1 MRILQV
7 HFKNL
12 NSLVGEWRIDMTHP
26 AFAAD
31 GIFAI
36 IGPTGA
42 GKTTILDAICL
53 ALYGRTP
60 RLNRIN
66 KSGNEIMSR
75 QTGECFAE
83 AVFETQAGR
92 YRCHWSQHRAHK
104 RPEGELQ
111 APRHEIADADSGR
124 VFEAKLRGVAE
135 QIETATGMDFDRFT
149 RSMLLAQGGFSAF
162 LQAAP
167 DERAPILEQITGT
180 RIYSRISMRVHERRA
195 EVHNA
200 RDALVAELAGMT
212 PLTEADEHRLTTTLV
227 EKRRQEEALGR
238 KIAERQR
245 ALAWRDG
252 IARLETELA
261 QVEARRQDLLVR
273 REAFAPEQDRLSRA
287 LQALELA
294 ADHASLVALRNAQ
307 QTDRQNY
314 DKHTD
319 LLAAQDKR
327 AAEAQTALTTALDH
341 LEAQKIVRQKQLP
354 IIRAVRELDLKIREK
369 GAPIQ
374 ASADT
379 LADHEKS
386 LSELRARQ
394 EADTARLNEKQTLL
408 ASLERQLNETR
419 ADEALVENLAGLRGH
434 CEVLARLD
442 QQLADKRRET
452 GPSSDEARTAVRL
465 WQKRVTA
472 LEAVR
477 QSLASRQDRLVQ
489 QQQHVHA
496 LLEGGTLPEWR
507 QRLACLISRQA
518 LLANA
523 LEAAEAAATSRRRME
538 AQDRRKAAC
547 LSDEAALTD
556 QLRHQIEKEAL
567 IERERVVLEANLA
580 LVKTIESFE
589 DARSRLS
596 DGEPCPLCGATE
608 HPFARGNV
616 PAADDTRQ
624 RLGAVRVELK
634 AVTEALSDL
643 KVKQAQTRKDLDQL
657 AADRKELTEKF
668 ESATRSIA
676 AACAELGLDA
686 DDPDLAGEL
695 TRLGVDN
702 DTALKRATRI
712 VETAEAAQTELDVL
726 RADLEKVRDKLAT
739 AEREAQAAAHRK
751 ESAEAILARLEKEA
765 AALQT
770 QLASSLERLQ
780 AEIAPFGVTIGST
793 DNLKGIQ
800 KQLTDRKERWV
811 SRQKEKAILDQQIAE
826 LEIQTRHQAKRLG
839 EFENELRKMRNAHTA
854 LLEDRAA
861 LLRDRSALF
870 GENDPDDEERRLT
883 QAAEAAEK
891 KLEIARG
898 QYDAALQELGR
909 LNASREAL
917 THSITARDIQLD
929 SAGAAFLSQL
939 AASGFANEEQYQT
952 ACLPEEERKRLSRL
966 SQALADETTKLDA
979 MAREKAGALEE
990 ECRKQVTDRSRDE
1003 LAQALAD
1010 LVAEQRV
1017 LQQEIGGIHQRLKD
1031 NDTLKERQRERTQAL
1046 EAHRRECARWDLL
1059 HQLIGS
1065 ADGKKYRNFAQGLTF
1080 EMMIGH
1086 ANRQLRKMTDRYLLF
1101 RNRNQPLELDVIDN
1115 YQAGE
1120 VRSTKNLSGGESFI
1134 VSLSL
1139 ALGLSQM
1146 ASRNVRVDSLFLDEG
1161 FGTLDDEALDTALET
1176 LAGLRQE
1183 GKLIG
1188 VISHVPALK
1197 ERIAT
1202 QVQVVPDTGGRS
1214 LISGPGC
1221 ERIPAGSGEWK
1232 NPLD

>member
-12 NSLVGEWRIDMTHP
+12 NSLVGEWRIDLTHP

-36 IGPTGA
+36 TGPTGA

-83 AVFETQAGR
+83 ATFETQAGR

-124 VFEAKLRGVAE
+124 VFEVKLRGVAE
-135 QIETATGMDFDRFT
+135 QIEAATGMDFDRFT

-180 RIYSRISMRVHERRA
+180 HIYSRISMRVHERRA
-195 EVHNA
+195 EVHKA
-200 RDALVAELAGMT
+200 RDALQVELDGMT
-212 PLTEADEHRLTTTLV
+212 PLTEADERQLNTTLV
-227 EKRRQEEALGR
+227 EKRRHEETLGR
-238 KIAERQR
+238 KIDGQQQ

-252 IARLETELA
+252 IARLEMELA
-261 QVEARRQDLLVR
+261 QVEAQRRDLLVR

-307 QTDRQNY
+307 QTDRQNH
-314 DKHTD
+314 DKNTT
-319 LLAAQDKR
+319 LIAAQEKN
-327 AAEAQTALTTALDH
+327 AADARTALTAAHDN
-341 LEAQKIVRQKQLP
+341 LEAQKIARQKQLP
-354 IIRAVRELDLKIREK
+354 IIRAARELDLKIREK
-369 GAPIQ
+369 EGPIQ
-374 ASADT
+374 SSANT

-386 LSELRARQ
+386 LAALRARQ
-394 EADTARLNEKQTLL
+394 AADTARLKEKQT
-408 ASLERQLNETR
+408 AIAALERQLNETR
-419 ADEALVENLAGLRGH
+419 ADEALVENLAGLRGN
-434 CEVLARLD
+434 CEALARVD
-442 QQLADKRRET
+442 TQLTDKRREIDQSAEET
-452 GPSSDEARTAVRL
+452 RSAGRL

-472 LEAVR
+472 FEAAR
-477 QSLASRQDRLVQ
+477 QSLARGQDGLAK

-496 LLEGGTLPEWR
+496 LLEGETLPEWR
-507 QRLACLISRQA
+507 QRLACLTSRQA
-518 LLANA
+518 LMARA
-523 LEAAEAAATSRRRME
+523 LEAAEAAATSRRLME
-538 AQDRRKAAC
+538 AQDRRKTAC
-547 LSDEAALTD
+547 LADEAALND
-556 QLRHQIEKEAL
+556 RLRHQIEKEAL
-567 IERERVVLEANLA
+567 VERERVVLEANLS

-589 DARSRLS
+589 TARSQLS
-596 DGEPCPLCGATE
+596 DGEPCPLCGATD
-608 HPFARGNV
+608 HPFARGNI
-616 PAADDTRQ
+616 PAADETRQ
-624 RLGAVRVELK
+624 RLDAVRVELK
-634 AVTEALSDL
+634 AVTEAISDL

-657 AADRKELTEKF
+657 AAGQKELAEKL
-668 ESATRSIA
+668 ETASRSIVT
-676 AACAELGLDA
+676 ACAELGLDA
-686 DDPDLAGEL
+686 DDPDLAGKL
-695 TRLGVDN
+695 TRLGGDN

-712 VETAEAAQTELDVL
+712 VEAAEAAQTELDVL
-726 RADLEKVRDKLAT
+726 RADLEKARDKLAT
-739 AEREAQAAAHRK
+739 SEREAQAAAHRK
-751 ESAEAILARLEKEA
+751 DSAEAILARLEKEA

-770 QLASSLERLQ
+770 ELANGLERLQ
-780 AEIAPFGVTIGST
+780 AEIAPFGLTIGST
-793 DNLKGIQ
+793 DDLKDIQ
-800 KQLTDRKERWV
+800 KQLTDRKEKWI
-811 SRQKEKAILDQQIAE
+811 SRQKERSTLDQKIAE
-826 LEIQTRHQAKRLG
+826 LAIQTRHQEKRLG
-839 EFENELRKMRNAHTA
+839 EFEDELRKMRSTHDA

-861 LLRDRSALF
+861 LLRERSALF

-883 QAAEAAEK
+883 QALEAAEK

-917 THSITARDIQLD
+917 KHSIAARDIQLN
-929 SAGAAFLSQL
+929 SAEAAFLSQL
-939 AASGFANEEQYQT
+939 TASGFANEEQYRA
-952 ACLPEEERKRLSRL
+952 ACLPEEERKRLSRE
-966 SQALADETTKLDA
+966 SQALTDETTRLEA
-979 MAREKAGALEE
+979 MAREKARALEE
-990 ECRKQVTDRSRDE
+990 ERRKQVTDRSRDE

-1010 LVAEQRV
+1010 LVAEQRR
-1017 LQQEIGGIHQRLKD
+1017 LQQEIGAIHQRLKD
-1031 NDTLKERQRERTQAL
+1031 NETLKEKQRERLQAV
-1046 EAHRRECARWDLL
+1046 EAHRRECERWDLL

-1139 ALGLSQM
+1139 ALGLSHM
-1146 ASRNVRVDSLFLDEG
+1146 ASRKVRVDSLFLDEG

-1221 ERIPAGSGEWK
+1221 QRIPAGSKE
-1232 NPLD
+1232 

>member
-26 AFAAD
+26 AFASD

-36 IGPTGA
+36 TGPTGA

-83 AVFETQAGR
+83 ATFETQAGR

-111 APRHEIADADSGR
+111 PPRHEIADADSGR
-124 VFEAKLRGVAE
+124 VFEVKLRGVAE
-135 QIETATGMDFDRFT
+135 QIEAATGMDFDRFT

-195 EVHNA
+195 EVHKA
-200 RDALVAELAGMT
+200 RDALLAELAGMA
-212 PLTEADEHRLTTTLV
+212 PLTEADERQLNAALV
-227 EKRRQEEALGR
+227 EKRRHEETLGR
-238 KIAERQR
+238 KIDGQQQ

-261 QVEARRQDLLVR
+261 QVEAQRRDLLIR
-273 REAFAPEQDRLSRA
+273 REAFVADQDRLSRA

-307 QTDRQNY
+307 RTDRQNHE
-314 DKHTD
+314 KHTT
-319 LLAAQDKR
+319 LLAAQENN
-327 AAEAQTALTTALDH
+327 AADAQTALTAALDN
-341 LEAQKIVRQKQLP
+341 LDAQKVARQKQLP

-369 GAPIQ
+369 EAPIQ
-374 ASADT
+374 ASTDT

-386 LSELRARQ
+386 LSALRARQ
-394 EADTARLNEKQTLL
+394 EADTTRLNEKQTVLT
-408 ASLERQLNETR
+408 ALERQLNETR
-419 ADEALVENLAGLRGH
+419 ADETLVENLAGLRGH
-434 CEVLARLD
+434 CEALARLD
-442 QQLADKRRET
+442 NQLADKLREI
-452 GPSSDEARTAVRL
+452 GQSADEARAAGRL

-472 LEAVR
+472 LDEAR
-477 QSLASRQDRLVQ
+477 QSLTNRQDGLVK
-489 QQQHVHA
+489 QQQHIHA

-507 QRLACLISRQA
+507 RRLACLASRQA

-523 LEAAEAAATSRRRME
+523 LEAAEAARTSRQLME
-538 AQDRRKAAC
+538 AQNRRKTAC
-547 LSDEAALTD
+547 LADEAALND
-556 QLRHQIEKEAL
+556 QLRHQTEKEAL
-567 IERERVVLEANLA
+567 IERERVVLEANLS

-589 DARSRLS
+589 AARSRLS

-616 PAADDTRQ
+616 PAGDETRQ
-624 RLGAVRVELK
+624 RLDAVRVELK
-634 AVTEALSDL
+634 AVTEAISDL

-657 AADRKELTEKF
+657 AAGQKELTENL
-668 ESATRSIA
+668 ETASRSIA
-676 AACAELGLDA
+676 TACAELSLDV
-686 DDPDLAGEL
+686 DDPDLAGRL
-695 TRLGVDN
+695 TRLGGDS

-712 VETAEAAQTELDVL
+712 VEAAEAAETELDVL
-726 RADLEKVRDKLAT
+726 RADIEKVRDKLAT

-751 ESAEAILARLEKEA
+751 DSAEAILARLEKEA
-765 AALQT
+765 ATLQT
-770 QLASSLERLQ
+770 ELASGLERLQ
-780 AEIAPFGVTIGST
+780 TEIAPFGVTIGST
-793 DNLKGIQ
+793 DDLKDIQ
-800 KQLTDRKERWV
+800 KQLSDRKERWG
-811 SRQKEKAILDQQIAE
+811 SRQKERATLDQQIAE

-839 EFENELRKMRNAHTA
+839 EFENELRKMRSAHTA

-870 GENDPDDEERRLT
+870 GENHPDDEERRLT
-883 QAAEAAEK
+883 QASEAAEK

-917 THSITARDIQLD
+917 THSIAAREIQLD
-929 SAGAAFLSQL
+929 SAGATFLSQL
-939 AASGFANEEQYQT
+939 AAAGFANEEQYQA
-952 ACLPEEERKRLSRL
+952 ACLPEEERKRLNRQ
-966 SQALADETTKLDA
+966 SQALANETTRLDA
-979 MAREKAGALEE
+979 MAREKTGALEE
-990 ECRKQVTDRSRDE
+990 EGRKQITDRSRDE

-1010 LVAEQRV
+1010 LVAEQRI
-1017 LQQEIGGIHQRLKD
+1017 LQQEIGATHQRLKD
-1031 NDTLKERQRERTQAL
+1031 NDTLKEKQRERTQAL
-1046 EAHRRECARWDLL
+1046 EAHRRECGRWDLL

-1139 ALGLSQM
+1139 ALGLSHM

-1214 LISGPGC
+1214 LINGPGC
-1221 ERIPAGSGEWK
+1221 ERIPAGSRE
-1232 NPLD
+1232 